1 MVVVAVAVVVVGLLI
16 FVNHALNMAELL
28 DLARNV
34 NGSLVIET
42 ILFLGFLQQLHKE
55 WVVDVYDRDYNP
67 LLLLPLPHHNSQTA
81 LRNDLHHHLLLV
93 VEMKVGEV
101 QVKIIQH
108 TNLVSTHISVLPN
121 KNKQT
126 KKPRKLQET
135 PWCDGSFDLFCLKL
149 IDRG

>member
-1 MVVVAVAVVVVGLLI
+1 MVVGLLI

-34 NGSLVIET
+34 NGSLVIEP

-55 WVVDVYDRDYNP
+55 RVVDVYDRDYNP

-93 VEMKVGEV
+93 VEMKMKVGEV
-101 QVKIIQH
+101 QVEIIQH

-126 KKPRKLQET
+126 NKKTKKITRNPLV
-135 PWCDGSFDLFCLKL
+135 
-149 IDRG
+149 